1 LISTETGKA
10 VAYALFALQD
20 RGSMFVAPGDDVYL
34 GMIVGENSREND
46 LDINVSRAKQL
57 TNIRAAGK
65 DENIILTPPRKLSLE
80 DMMSYINED
89 ELVEI
94 TPKTIRLRKRYLIP
108 NERELAKKQAKKESM
123 AS

>member
-1 LISTETGKA
+1 
-10 VAYALFALQD
+10 
-20 RGSMFVAPGDDVYL
+20 
-34 GMIVGENSREND
+34 MIVGENSREND

-94 TPKTIRLRKRYLIP
+94 TPKTIRLRKKYLAP

>member
-1 LISTETGKA
+1 
-10 VAYALFALQD
+10 
-20 RGSMFVAPGDDVYL
+20 MFVAPGDDVYL

-65 DENIILTPPRKLSLE
+65 DENINLTPPRKLSLE

-89 ELVEI
+89 ELLEI
-94 TPKTIRLRKRYLIP
+94 TPKTIRLRK
-108 NERELAKKQAKKESM
+108 K
-123 AS
+123 